1 MAKVTKTKK
10 KGSKGITLIRKS
22 NDLIEARYK
31 FDVWEMRFFLSVLA
45 QIRREDDDFKVYR
58 VWYKDIVKTFGLK
71 THQSYD
77 MLREGAKKL
86 MNKSFYVQYEDKGK
100 PRETQ
105 YHILRKLDY
114 STQSKEGGRE
124 DQQEYI
130 DLTIEQEMK
139 PFLLQ
144 LQKSFTTYE
153 LRNVTKLGAYPMR
166 FYELLK
172 QYEVI
177 GNRLLKFEELK
188 RMFELE
194 KEYPRFPNFF
204 QKIIQPAVRDIN
216 KFTDLEITEVEKVKE
231 GSKISSV
238 RFYFRHKNQEELEI
252 LRGERPA
259 VIQPS
264 LFDDTPPQYSDP
276 TKPQIL
282 LETEPD
288 RLFSLFYSRVV
299 ENMGVTPLVFADLV
313 KQYNEEQI
321 SQAVRVT
328 NRAKINGMIK
338 TNMSGYFVQALKQG
352 YTDQKEEADK
362 KKVKEDKAKKDN
374 QRQDAL
380 RVLEDEKEMML
391 KDRIRELVS
400 ENPKLTEQAIVFLQN
415 NTYTKPMI
423 EVIAKNLKRALTIED
438 YRQEVQLRDWVIK
451 TIVEQYKEAFA
462 DILADFEEKVARLGG
477 SPF

>member
-1 MAKVTKTKK
+1 
-10 KGSKGITLIRKS
+10 
-22 NDLIEARYK
+22 
-31 FDVWEMRFFLSVLA
+31 
-45 QIRREDDDFKVYR
+45 
-58 VWYKDIVKTFGLK
+58 
-71 THQSYD
+71 
-77 MLREGAKKL
+77 
-86 MNKSFYVQYEDKGK
+86 
-100 PRETQ
+100 
-105 YHILRKLDY
+105 
-114 STQSKEGGRE
+114 
-124 DQQEYI
+124 
-130 DLTIEQEMK
+130 
-139 PFLLQ
+139 LLQ

-264 LFDDTPPQYSDP
+264 LFDNAGTEYVDP

-282 LETEPD
+282 VETDPD

-374 QRQDAL
+374 QRQNAL
-380 RVLEDEKEMML
+380 QVLEDEKEMML

-400 ENPKLTEQAIVFLQN
+400 DNPKLTEQAIVFLQN

-423 EVIAKNLKRALTIED
+423 EVIAKNLKRPLTIED

-451 TIVEQYKEAFA
+451 TIVEQNKEAFA
-462 DILADFEEKVARLGG
+462 DIMADFEEKVTKLGG